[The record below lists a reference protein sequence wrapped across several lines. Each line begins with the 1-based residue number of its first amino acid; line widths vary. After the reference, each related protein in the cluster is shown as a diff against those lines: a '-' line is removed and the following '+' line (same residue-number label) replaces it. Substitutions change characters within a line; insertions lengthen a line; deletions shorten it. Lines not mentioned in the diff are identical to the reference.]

1 MVAESGPQGPP
12 VGLDA
17 LADRLAEEAGSFEF
31 FQAVRL
37 LERLMPE
44 RARVGDYEDPE
55 IEVARFQAH
64 PSLAFPR
71 GDIHEMRPGDDA
83 DAPVRLSV
91 NFMGMVG
98 PNGVLPHHY
107 TLLVSNAR
115 RRGDQAPGEF
125 LGLFEHRMISLFYRA
140 WCKHRVTVAGELA
153 EDEVDPV
160 ARHVVDLLG
169 LGVGAAARWMD
180 EAPERL
186 VPVAGLLA
194 PQQRS
199 AIALECLLEAT
210 YEVPAEVEQF
220 VGGWAP
226 LIRRDQCAVGEER
239 PASRLGRGAVVGDEI
254 WDQQARV
261 RVRLGP
267 LSRDRFDRF
276 LPGGED
282 HESLRSLCRFFG
294 HDQFDFEVR
303 LVLRRE
309 DAPPCVLG
317 DEAPDHA
324 LGWSTW
330 VRTRPLDRDPEETI
344 LTL

>member
-1 MVAESGPQGPP
+1 MVAESGPQSPP
-12 VGLDA
+12 VGLEA
-17 LADRLAEEAGSFEF
+17 LAERLAAEAGRFEF

-37 LERLMPE
+37 LERLMPD
-44 RARVGDYEDPE
+44 RARVGEYEDPE
-55 IEVARFQAH
+55 SEVARFSAH
-64 PSLAFPR
+64 ASLAFPR
-71 GDIHEMRPGDDA
+71 GDIHELEPGETEDS
-83 DAPVRLSV
+83 PVRMSV
-91 NFMGMVG
+91 NFMGLVG

-107 TLLVSNAR
+107 TLLVAGAR
-115 RRGDQAPGEF
+115 RSGDRAMGDF
-125 LGLFEHRMISLFYRA
+125 LGLFDHRMISLFYRA
-140 WCKHRVTVAGELA
+140 WCKHRVTVASELA
-153 EDEVDPV
+153 HDGVDPV
-160 ARHVVDLLG
+160 ARHTVDLLG
-169 LGVGAAARWMD
+169 LGVGASARWVND
-180 EAPERL
+180 APERL

-199 AIALECLLEAT
+199 AVALERLLEAT
-210 YEVPAEVEQF
+210 YDVPADVEQF

-239 PASRLGRGAVVGDEI
+239 PASRLGMGAVVGDEI

-267 LSRDRFDRF
+267 LPRERFDRF

-282 HESLRSLCRFFG
+282 HESLRSMCRFFG

-303 LVLRRE
+303 LVLERE
-309 DAPPCVLG
+309 DVPPCVLG
-317 DEAPDHA
+317 EGDPAHA

-330 VRTRPLDRDPEETI
+330 VRTRPLDRDPDETI